1 MQGAVTF
8 WFQNTPNIVFSSEH
22 SVLFVKASIIK
33 ITLPAIGQLQIW
45 QYMVSDPIRLEAMM
59 NMYNI
64 HCIYMHIYIRDAFKN
79 YLVDFVTIILP
90 KKVIFTKVAFSS
102 LSVQAL
108 PMPLTKS

>member
-1 MQGAVTF
+1 
-8 WFQNTPNIVFSSEH
+8 
-22 SVLFVKASIIK
+22 
-33 ITLPAIGQLQIW
+33 
-45 QYMVSDPIRLEAMM
+45 
-59 NMYNI
+59 
-64 HCIYMHIYIRDAFKN
+64 MHIYIRDAFKN